1 MGDIKDIVKES
12 FITYAGAVLQSRAIV
27 DVRDCLK
34 PSARQIF
41 YALYTD
47 KFVSSKPY
55 RKTLKA
61 IGSLARFYIHG
72 DASAAGVLMRAG

>member
-1 MGDIKDIVKES
+1 MAELKPIIEQS
-12 FITYAGAVLQSRAIV
+12 MTQYAGAVLQSRALV

-47 KFVSSKPY
+47 KFVSNKPHH
-55 RKTLKA
+55 KTLKA
-61 IGSLARFYIHG
+61 VGSLSRFYIHG
-72 DASAAGVLMRAG
+72 DASAVGI